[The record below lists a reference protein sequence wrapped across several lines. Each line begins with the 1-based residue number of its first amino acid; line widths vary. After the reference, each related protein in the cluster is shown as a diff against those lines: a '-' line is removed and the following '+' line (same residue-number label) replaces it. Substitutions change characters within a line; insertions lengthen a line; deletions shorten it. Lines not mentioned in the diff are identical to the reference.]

1 MKFNVLGGI
10 FEEFIKYGST
20 VHIVYAITNGTIQGF
35 RYTEALNLC
44 KHIGIPDSNVTF
56 LGYGFIHSKKAN
68 IPTVTK
74 GTQNVPAYKEGQAL
88 TRENMVNDLKEIIL
102 LQKPDIIFGS
112 DYDYHEE
119 HHLVTIAIDE
129 ALGKVLK
136 SKSKYRPMVMK
147 SYAYRTTWESYPDY
161 YKNNIRSTLYKK
173 ATVETYPWE
182 ERLRLPIA
190 AHLLNR
196 SLLRSDIFR
205 QYKTF
210 KSQGAAMRAINFNAD
225 KVAWQRRSDSLLLQ
239 ATI

>member
-1 MKFNVLGGI
+1 
-10 FEEFIKYGST
+10 
-20 VHIVYAITNGTIQGF
+20 
-35 RYTEALNLC
+35 
-44 KHIGIPDSNVTF
+44 
-56 LGYGFIHSKKAN
+56 
-68 IPTVTK
+68 
-74 GTQNVPAYKEGQAL
+74 
-88 TRENMVNDLKEIIL
+88 
-102 LQKPDIIFGS
+102 
-112 DYDYHEE
+112 
-119 HHLVTIAIDE
+119 
-129 ALGKVLK
+129 
-136 SKSKYRPMVMK
+136 MVMK

-239 ATI
+239 ATIQVSSGKGSKLNDFLLYDKSETFMLNRDSFPPREHGYRKKRIKKRKLLLPWQIHHVLNIFCFIRILGTAMWWRKYLSHLTMRNLPNIL